1 MYINYRKRVGEA
13 MYYVVDQSNPKEPM
27 EYIRVT
33 SEDIYELKE
42 VQIKTFIGMPINDNE
57 ISLCQ
62 YIFKDIE
69 VPSYYDTKPVRVG
82 SIYTYLLNMYKMS
95 LDNQYKINFY
105 NDIDFILFFE
115 DIQNYT
121 SFYYDNNYYYSKSL
135 IIDNVLNFIK
145 KSSKKT
151 TNVILNK
158 YITDPLLNENISQIN
173 LINDKYA
180 IYSLYHDFKSIEST
194 TTFIF
199 KKLIIHSLDTLINII
214 SSSNYSSLFK
224 SKKLNDIFEDDYYEL
239 LDFTNKH
246 PYFWVL
252 TYFIKEI
259 ETCIPS
265 KKNKYYETLLN
276 YLIKVQSEYKS
287 SLYIDDIPDSMN
299 LDESIYLL
307 FRIYGIL
314 HLYQSL
320 HIEVSNYKDLFNSAD
335 YSFEKYE
342 SSVTY
347 KIEAKDCD
355 SSWFWNND
363 LKYLCKILY
372 DISNHDGFSKTIDKK
387 FLKEHLNQMDIIY
400 SQIDII
406 FSANMP
412 LEFLVIQQ
420 FFILLANKI
429 ASVDS
434 SESTIGIANI
444 RERALKN
451 CQTIILPDNYET
463 IENFSTEIGG
473 FLSQSINNQ
482 IFKRKNILYYNLN
495 IHNIIDLFK
504 PAIESYLLFSK
515 HPIEQCSHCH
525 MFFLKTSPNRK
536 FCDSTLTLK
545 SSKTCKE
552 EREAITN
559 QKSKYQKTTNDFKQY
574 LQKVTLKGR
583 EPYTRRVYN
592 ILRKNKYFDPNKTKN
607 FEEKPKTSKSDTKDL
622 LWMLNSFFNY
632 SYAIMESMNFQKIVE
647 DSTFKDVRYYN
658 NNPENNF
665 TPDAYEDLFE
675 EYKKYT
681 RSNKGSGATEIINIY
696 DSLVEFSKD
705 KDNVLNFKTI
715 RSKSMQDL
723 NDDDI
728 AKLFEI
734 TETVIRVFFLKLSEW
749 YLEDPNQDYPSFFYA
764 FPKEFATTELSNIE
778 YINKNANDNDN
789 ENENIENLKNKI
801 KKKGNDP
808 YLAQDIK
815 NNIQINEDR
824 KKQVIDL
831 ITKLEE
837 NIKKNHPFK

>member
-1 MYINYRKRVGEA
+1 

-42 VQIKTFIGMPINDNE
+42 IQIQRFTGKPINDDE

-62 YIFKDIE
+62 YVLEDID

-82 SIYTYLLNMYKMS
+82 TMYTHLLNMYKMS
-95 LDNQYKINFY
+95 LDDQYNINFY

-115 DIQNYT
+115 KNQNAT
-121 SFYYDNNYYYSKSL
+121 FDLENLSQESRQDL

-151 TNVILNK
+151 NNVILNK
-158 YITDPLLNENISQIN
+158 YITDPLLNKNISQIN

-194 TTFIF
+194 TSFIF
-199 KKLIIHSLDTLINII
+199 NKLIIHSLDTLINII

-224 SKKLNDIFEDDYYEL
+224 SKKLNDIFEHDYYEL
-239 LDFTNKH
+239 ENFRNEH
-246 PYFWVL
+246 RYFGVL
-252 TYFIKEI
+252 TSFMVIIKTI
-259 ETCIPS
+259 VPTT
-265 KKNKYYETLLN
+265 KDKYYETLLR
-276 YLIKVQSEYKS
+276 YLIILQCIFES
-287 SLYIDDIPDSMN
+287 SLYIDDIPDNMN
-299 LDESIYLL
+299 LEESIHLL
-307 FRIYGIL
+307 FTIYGIL

-347 KIEAKDCD
+347 KIKNKDCN

-363 LKYLCKILY
+363 IKTLCKTLDDILH
-372 DISNHDGFSKTIDKK
+372 DARVEDGFKK
-387 FLKEHLNQMDIIY
+387 NIHKKILKEHINQMDTIY
-400 SQIDII
+400 SAD
-406 FSANMP
+406 MP

-420 FFILLANKI
+420 FFILLANRI
-429 ASVDS
+429 ASIDPYLS
-434 SESTIGIANI
+434 RIGKANIGIANI
-444 RERALKN
+444 IERSIKN
-451 CQTIILPDNYET
+451 CQTIILPDNYVY
-463 IENFSTEIGG
+463 IADNFTEIGS

-482 IFKRKNILYYNLN
+482 IFKRKNILYYNLK

-515 HPIEQCSHCH
+515 HPIDQCSHCY

-536 FCDSTLTLK
+536 FCDSALTLK
-545 SSKTCKE
+545 SGKTCKE
-552 EREAITN
+552 EREAATDH
-559 QKSKYQKTTNDFKQY
+559 KSKYQKTTNDFKQY
-574 LQKVTLKGR
+574 LQKVTLKGG
-583 EPYTRRVYN
+583 ESYTRRVYN
-592 ILRKNKYFDPNKTKN
+592 ILRKNKYFDPKKTKN
-607 FEEKPKTSKSDTKDL
+607 FEEKPKMSKSDTKDL

-632 SYAIMESMNFQKIVE
+632 SYAIMESISFQKIVK
-647 DSTFKDVRYYN
+647 DPTFKDIRYYN
-658 NNPENNF
+658 NSPGNNF
-665 TPDAYEDLFE
+665 TPDTYEELFE

-681 RSNKGSGATEIINIY
+681 RTNKGSGATEIINIY

-723 NDDDI
+723 NGNDI
-728 AKLFEI
+728 EKLFEI

-764 FPKEFATTELSNIE
+764 FPKEFATSELSNIE
-778 YINKNANDNDN
+778 YINKNANDND
-789 ENENIENLKNKI
+789 NENIENLKNKI

-824 KKQVIDL
+824 KKQVIKL
-831 ITKLEE
+831 ITELREK
-837 NIKKNHPFK
+837 IFDNHPFK

>member
-1 MYINYRKRVGEA
+1 

-33 SEDIYELKE
+33 SEDIYKLKK
-42 VQIKTFIGMPINDNE
+42 VQIIKFIGKSINDDE
-57 ISLCQ
+57 ISLCH
-62 YIFKDIE
+62 YVLKDIE
-69 VPSYYDTKPVRVG
+69 IPYYYDTKPVRVG
-82 SIYTYLLNMYKMS
+82 TMYTHLLNMYKMS
-95 LDNQYKINFY
+95 LHGQYNINFY
-105 NDIDFILFFE
+105 NDIDFILFF
-115 DIQNYT
+115 DNIQNLNLNFNFNFKNI
-121 SFYYDNNYYYSKSL
+121 SQESAQKL
-135 IIDNVLNFIK
+135 IIDNVSNFIK

-180 IYSLYHDFKSIEST
+180 IYSLYHDFKAIEST

-265 KKNKYYETLLN
+265 KKDKYYETLLN

-363 LKYLCKILY
+363 IKNLLEILY
-372 DISNHDGFSKTIDKK
+372 DISIHDGFSKDIHKRN
-387 FLKEHLNQMDIIY
+387 FKELMNQMNEIY
-400 SQIDII
+400 SAD
-406 FSANMP
+406 MP

-420 FFILLANKI
+420 FFILLANRI
-429 ASVDS
+429 ASVDLDLY
-434 SESTIGIANI
+434 ESKIGIANI
-444 RERALKN
+444 IERSIKN
-451 CQTIILPDNYET
+451 CQTIILPDNYANLDEY
-463 IENFSTEIGG
+463 IAKFMAEYIADNSTEIGS

-482 IFKRKNILYYNLN
+482 IFKRKNILYYNLKK
-495 IHNIIDLFK
+495 HNIIDLFK

-515 HPIEQCSHCH
+515 HPINQCSHCH

-536 FCDSTLTLK
+536 FCDSTLTLE
-545 SSKTCKE
+545 SGKTCKE
-552 EREAITN
+552 EREAITD
-559 QKSKYQKTTNDFKQY
+559 QKSEYQKTTNDFKQY
-574 LQKVTLKGR
+574 LQKVTLKGD

-592 ILRKNKYFDPNKTKN
+592 ILEKNKYFDSKKTKN
-607 FEEKPKTSKSDTKDL
+607 FEEKPKMSKSDTKDL

-632 SYAIMESMNFQKIVE
+632 SYAIMESMNFQKIVK
-647 DSTFKDVRYYN
+647 DPTFKDIRYYN
-658 NNPENNF
+658 NSPENNF
-665 TPDAYEDLFE
+665 TPDAYKKLFK
-675 EYKKYT
+675 EYKIYT
-681 RSNKGSGATEIINIY
+681 RTNKGNKVTEVFNIY
-696 DSLVEFSKD
+696 DSLVKFSESKD
-705 KDNVLNFKTI
+705 SELSFKTI
-715 RSKSMQDL
+715 RSKSMQKL
-723 NDDDI
+723 NGDDI

-734 TETVIRVFFLKLSEW
+734 TETVIHVFFLELSEW
-749 YLEDPNQDYPSFFYA
+749 YLDPKQKYPPLKYTFPIDTYSF
-764 FPKEFATTELSNIE
+764 PEKPEESATFELSSIQ
-778 YINKNANDNDN
+778 YISEDAIKAL
-789 ENENIENLKNKI
+789 ENKI
-801 KKKGNDP
+801 ND
-808 YLAQDIK
+808 AQQDPDIK
-815 NNIQINEDR
+815 MNGARE
-824 KKQVIDL
+824 KQVIDL
-831 ITKLEE
+831 ITELKE
-837 NIKKNHPFK
+837 NIKKNHPVK

>member
-1 MYINYRKRVGEA
+1 

-33 SEDIYELKE
+33 RKDIYKLKN
-42 VQIKTFIGMPINDNE
+42 VQIHNFIAKPINDDE

-62 YIFKDIE
+62 YIFEDIE

-82 SIYTYLLNMYKMS
+82 TMYTHLLNMYKMN
-95 LDNQYKINFY
+95 LYDQYNINFY

-115 DIQNYT
+115 KNQNVIFDFENL
-121 SFYYDNNYYYSKSL
+121 SQGSRQDL
-135 IIDNVLNFIK
+135 IIDNVKNFIK

-199 KKLIIHSLDTLINII
+199 KKFIIHSLDTLINIV

-265 KKNKYYETLLN
+265 KKDKYYETLLN

-451 CQTIILPDNYET
+451 CQTIILPDNYVT
-463 IENFSTEIGG
+463 IANFSTEIGD

-515 HPIEQCSHCH
+515 HPIDQCSHCQ

-536 FCDSTLTLK
+536 FCDSALTLK
-545 SSKTCKE
+545 SGMTCKE
-552 EREAITN
+552 EREAITDH
-559 QKSKYQKTTNDFKQY
+559 KSLYQKTTNDFNQY
-574 LQKVTLKGR
+574 LQKVTLKGG
-583 EPYTRRVYN
+583 PSYTRRVYN
-592 ILRKNKYFDPNKTKN
+592 ILEKNKYFDS
-607 FEEKPKTSKSDTKDL
+607 EKPKSFEKLSKSDTKDL

-632 SYAIMESMNFQKIVE
+632 SYAIMESMNFQEIVK
-647 DSTFKDVRYYN
+647 DPKFKDIRYYN
-658 NNPENNF
+658 NSPENTF
-665 TPDAYEDLFE
+665 TPDAYKKLFE

-681 RSNKGSGATEIINIY
+681 RTNKVSNKTEIINIY
-696 DSLVEFSKD
+696 DSLVEFSD
-705 KDNVLNFKTI
+705 PENNTLNFKTI

-723 NDDDI
+723 NEDDV

-734 TETVIRVFFLKLSEW
+734 TETVIHVFFLELSEW
-749 YLEDPNQDYPSFFYA
+749 YLDPKQKYPPKYA
-764 FPKEFATTELSNIE
+764 FPKEFATSELSNIQ
-778 YINKNANDNDN
+778 YISEDAIKAL
-789 ENENIENLKNKI
+789 ENKI
-801 KKKGNDP
+801 NDTQQDP
-808 YLAQDIK
+808 DIK
-815 NNIQINEDR
+815 MNGARENR
-824 KKQVIDL
+824 VIDL

>member
-1 MYINYRKRVGEA
+1 

-27 EYIRVT
+27 EFIRVT
-33 SEDIYELKE
+33 WEDIYKLRE
-42 VQIKTFIGMPINDNE
+42 VQIIKFIGKSINDNE

-62 YIFKDIE
+62 YVLKDIE

-95 LDNQYKINFY
+95 LDNQYKINYY

-151 TNVILNK
+151 TNIILNK

-180 IYSLYHDFKSIEST
+180 IYSLYHDFKAIEST

-199 KKLIIHSLDTLINII
+199 NKFIIHSLDTLINII

-224 SKKLNDIFEDDYYEL
+224 SKKLNDIFEHDYYEL
-239 LDFTNKH
+239 LNFPNEH
-246 PYFWVL
+246 RCFRVL
-252 TYFIKEI
+252 TYFIRVFDP
-259 ETCIPS
+259 CICS
-265 KKNKYYETLLN
+265 TKDKYYETLLR
-276 YLIKVQSEYKS
+276 YLITLQSEYKS
-287 SLYIDDIPDSMN
+287 SLYIDDIPDNMN
-299 LDESIYLL
+299 LEESIYLL
-307 FRIYGIL
+307 FTIYSIL

-320 HIEVSNYKDLFNSAD
+320 HIEVSNYKDLFNSTD

-347 KIEAKDCD
+347 KIEAKNCD

-363 LKYLCKILY
+363 IKTLIEILY
-372 DISNHDGFSKTIDKK
+372 DISIDDEFSKTIDKK

-451 CQTIILPDNYET
+451 CQTIILPDNYKT

-482 IFKRKNILYYNLN
+482 IFKRKNILYYNLK

-515 HPIEQCSHCH
+515 HPIDKCSHCH

-536 FCDSTLTLK
+536 FCDSALTLK
-545 SSKTCKE
+545 SGMTCKE

-559 QKSKYQKTTNDFKQY
+559 QKSKYQKTTNDFNQY
-574 LQKVTLKGR
+574 LQKVTLKGDK
-583 EPYTRRVYN
+583 PYTRRVYN
-592 ILRKNKYFDPNKTKN
+592 ILEKNKYFDSKKTKN
-607 FEEKPKTSKSDTKDL
+607 FEEKPKMSKSDTKDL
-622 LWMLNSFFNY
+622 LWMLNSFLNY
-632 SYAIMESMNFQKIVE
+632 SYAIMESMNFQKIVK
-647 DSTFKDVRYYN
+647 DPTFKDTRYYN
-658 NNPENNF
+658 NSPENNF
-665 TPDAYEDLFE
+665 TPEAYEDLFE

-723 NDDDI
+723 NGDDI

-734 TETVIRVFFLKLSEW
+734 TETVIHVFFLKLSEW
-749 YLEDPNQDYPSFFYA
+749 YLEDPDQDYPLFKYA
-764 FPKEFATTELSNIE
+764 FPKEYATSELGNIQ

-789 ENENIENLKNKI
+789 DNIENLKDKI
-801 KKKGNDP
+801 KKKRNDP
-808 YLAQDIK
+808 YIAKDINTK
-815 NNIQINEDR
+815 VKINEDR
-824 KKQVIDL
+824 ENQVIKL
-831 ITKLEE
+831 ITELREKVFD
-837 NIKKNHPFK
+837 NHPVK

>member
-1 MYINYRKRVGEA
+1 
-13 MYYVVDQSNPKEPM
+13 MYYVVDQSNPKEPK

-33 SEDIYELKE
+33 RKDIYKLKN
-42 VQIKTFIGMPINDNE
+42 VQIHNFIAKPINDDE

-62 YIFKDIE
+62 YIFEDIE

-82 SIYTYLLNMYKMS
+82 TMYTHLLNIYKMN
-95 LDNQYKINFY
+95 LYGQYNINFY

-115 DIQNYT
+115 KNQNVIFDFEDL
-121 SFYYDNNYYYSKSL
+121 SQGSRQDL
-135 IIDNVLNFIK
+135 IIDNVSNFIK

-173 LINDKYA
+173 IINDKYA

-265 KKNKYYETLLN
+265 KKDKYYETLLN

-463 IENFSTEIGG
+463 IANFSTEIGG

-545 SSKTCKE
+545 SGKTCKE

-592 ILRKNKYFDPNKTKN
+592 ILRKNKY

-723 NDDDI
+723 NGDDI

-749 YLEDPNQDYPSFFYA
+749 YLEDPDQDYPLFKYA
-764 FPKEFATTELSNIE
+764 FPKEYATSELGNIQ
-778 YINKNANDNDN
+778 YINKNANDNANANDN
-789 ENENIENLKNKI
+789 DNIENLKEKI
-801 KKKGNDP
+801 KKKRNDP
-808 YLAQDIK
+808 YIAKDIK
-815 NNIQINEDR
+815 IKVKINKDR
-824 KKQVIDL
+824 ENQVIKL
-831 ITKLEE
+831 IKELKEK
-837 NIKKNHPFK
+837 IFDNHPVK

>member
-1 MYINYRKRVGEA
+1 

-33 SEDIYELKE
+33 SEDIYKLKK
-42 VQIKTFIGMPINDNE
+42 VQIIKFIGKSINDDE
-57 ISLCQ
+57 ISLCH
-62 YIFKDIE
+62 YVLKDIE
-69 VPSYYDTKPVRVG
+69 IPYYYDTKPVRVG
-82 SIYTYLLNMYKMS
+82 TMYTHLLNMYKMS
-95 LDNQYKINFY
+95 LHGQYNINFY
-105 NDIDFILFFE
+105 NDIDFILFF
-115 DIQNYT
+115 DNIQNLNLNFNFNFKNI
-121 SFYYDNNYYYSKSL
+121 SQESAQKL
-135 IIDNVLNFIK
+135 IIDNVSNFIK

-180 IYSLYHDFKSIEST
+180 IYSLYHDFKAIEST

-265 KKNKYYETLLN
+265 KKDKYYETLLN
-276 YLIKVQSEYKS
+276 YLIKVQYEYKS

-299 LDESIYLL
+299 LDEFIYLL

-363 LKYLCKILY
+363 IKNLLEILY
-372 DISNHDGFSKTIDKK
+372 DISIHDGFSKDIHKRN
-387 FLKEHLNQMDIIY
+387 FKELMSQMNEIY
-400 SQIDII
+400 SAD
-406 FSANMP
+406 MP

-420 FFILLANKI
+420 FFILLANRI
-429 ASVDS
+429 ASVDLDLY
-434 SESTIGIANI
+434 ESKIGIANI
-444 RERALKN
+444 IERSIKN
-451 CQTIILPDNYET
+451 CQTIILPDNYANLDEY
-463 IENFSTEIGG
+463 IAKFMAEYIADNSTEIGS

-482 IFKRKNILYYNLN
+482 IFKRKNILYYNLKK
-495 IHNIIDLFK
+495 HNIIDLFK

-515 HPIEQCSHCH
+515 HPINQCSHCH

-536 FCDSTLTLK
+536 FCDSTLTLE
-545 SSKTCKE
+545 SGKTCKE
-552 EREAITN
+552 EREAITD
-559 QKSKYQKTTNDFKQY
+559 QKSEYQKTTNDFKQY
-574 LQKVTLKGR
+574 LQKVTLKGD

-592 ILRKNKYFDPNKTKN
+592 ILEKNKYFDSKKTKN
-607 FEEKPKTSKSDTKDL
+607 FEEKPKMSKSDTKDL

-632 SYAIMESMNFQKIVE
+632 SYAIMESMNFQKIVK
-647 DSTFKDVRYYN
+647 DPTFKDIRYYN
-658 NNPENNF
+658 NSPENNF
-665 TPDAYEDLFE
+665 TPDAYKKLFK
-675 EYKKYT
+675 EYKIYT
-681 RSNKGSGATEIINIY
+681 RTNKGNKVTEVFNIY
-696 DSLVEFSKD
+696 DSLVKFSESKD
-705 KDNVLNFKTI
+705 SELSFKTI
-715 RSKSMQDL
+715 RSKSMQKL
-723 NDDDI
+723 NGDDI

-734 TETVIRVFFLKLSEW
+734 TETVIHVFFLELSEW
-749 YLEDPNQDYPSFFYA
+749 YLDPKQKYPPLKYTFPIDTYSF
-764 FPKEFATTELSNIE
+764 PEKPEESATFELSSIQ
-778 YINKNANDNDN
+778 YISEDAIKAL
-789 ENENIENLKNKI
+789 ENKI
-801 KKKGNDP
+801 ND
-808 YLAQDIK
+808 AQQDPDIK
-815 NNIQINEDR
+815 MNGARE
-824 KKQVIDL
+824 KQVIDL
-831 ITKLEE
+831 ITELKE
-837 NIKKNHPFK
+837 NIKKNHPVK